1 MHRRTYGQLSY
12 QKVLLP
18 LNSHNSVEPEL
29 ADPAFAGPIA
39 RAPLTLAVEGHD
51 LSRRHGSHLA
61 VDGVSLAIP
70 AGERHGLVGPNGAGK
85 TTLMR
90 MLSATL
96 APDHGSLR
104 VLGHDVTRHPRAA
117 KARIGVVPQG
127 MTHDNEILVRENL
140 TTFGRYHGLS
150 RRRAAARADELL
162 EMVGLTAHA
171 RAMPQTLSGG
181 MQRRLLIAR
190 ALVNDPDL
198 ILLDEPSTG
207 LDPESRV
214 MLWDLLHRLCAT
226 GKTLVVTTHY
236 LEEVERLCDRVT
248 VLRAGR
254 VRQSSHPRRLI
265 AATLPKY
272 VVELDLP
279 ASEATVAAN
288 KAAGSTVAG
297 NTVVENTVPAWAGER
312 ERLRVGNRLLVF
324 GDSAADLTRDLA
336 AAGAGDHLVR
346 PASLQDALHALD
358 RREETTPADPAPVT
372 PAVPPGPG
380 TGRRGTGDR
389 QGARHRTRRALP
401 APSPALARRIWWRDF
416 TLFRK
421 SYRTTIVPNF
431 FEPVFSLAA
440 MGIGLGFYVDGAA
453 IGSSYASFVAPG
465 LLAVTAMNGAVF
477 EVTYNV
483 FVRLRHARSYDAAVT
498 SPVEPPDIALGE
510 LMWALTRCLV
520 YTGVYLAIV
529 AALGYAPAST
539 APLAVP
545 ALLPL
550 GLVFACAGLIF
561 TGTVRAI
568 NAYSYFYTLV
578 LTPLTLLSGVFFP
591 TKRLPPVLRAVAE
604 VSPLHHGVELSRALV
619 ITGDLPA
626 AAGHLGWLVALSLV
640 LLGPALY
647 SLQRHLCA

>member
-1 MHRRTYGQLSY
+1 MSI
-12 QKVLLP
+12 P
-18 LNSHNSVEPEL
+18 NSV
-29 ADPAFAGPIA
+29 DPANADTA
-39 RAPLTLAVEGHD
+39 LAEPLVPVPRLLAVDGRD
-51 LSRRHGSHLA
+51 LRRRHGAHLA
-61 VDGVSLAIP
+61 VDGVSIAIP
-70 AGERHGLVGPNGAGK
+70 AGGRHGLVGPNGAGK

-96 APDHGSLR
+96 APDSGSLR
-104 VLGHDVTRHPRAA
+104 VLGHDAARDPRAV

-127 MTHDNEILVRENL
+127 MTYDNEILVRENL

-150 RRRAAARADELL
+150 GRASAARADELL
-162 EMVGLTAHA
+162 ATVGLTAYA
-171 RAMPQTLSGG
+171 RARPETLSGG

-207 LDPESRV
+207 LDPEGRLL
-214 MLWDLLHRLCAT
+214 LWDLLDTLCAT

-236 LEEVERLCDRVT
+236 MEEVERLCDGVT

-254 VRQSSHPRRLI
+254 VRHTASPRRLV
-265 AATLPKY
+265 AETVPRY
-272 VVELDLP
+272 VVEVDAP
-279 ASEATVAAN
+279 RP
-288 KAAGSTVAG
+288 GSP
-297 NTVVENTVPAWAGER
+297 VPAWARRR

-324 GDSAADLTRDLA
+324 DDSATGLAAEADLQ
-336 AAGAGDHLVR
+336 GSEPMVR
-346 PASLQDALHALD
+346 PSSLQDALHALD
-358 RREETTPADPAPVT
+358 QRPSADPPAGRPAPAA
-372 PAVPPGPG
+372 P
-380 TGRRGTGDR
+380 RRR
-389 QGARHRTRRALP
+389 RTLYP
-401 APSPALARRIWWRDF
+401 PSPALAARIWWRDL

-421 SYRTTIVPNF
+421 SYKTTIVPNF

-440 MGIGLGFYVDGAA
+440 LGIGLGFYVNGSAL
-453 IGSSYASFVAPG
+453 GSSYANFVAPG

-498 SPVEPPDIALGE
+498 SPVEPADIALGE

-520 YTGVYLAIV
+520 YTGVYLAII
-529 AALGYAPAST
+529 AAMGYAPAGT
-539 APLAVP
+539 AVLAVP

-591 TKRLPPVLRAVAE
+591 TARLPAPLRAVAE
-604 VSPLHHGVELSRALV
+604 ASPLRHGVELARALV
-619 ITGDLPA
+619 TTGDLRA
-626 AAGHLGWLVALSLV
+626 AAGHLAWLTGISLV
-640 LLGPALY
+640 LIGPALY
-647 SLQRHLCA
+647 SLRRHLCS

>member
-1 MHRRTYGQLSY
+1 M
-12 QKVLLP
+12 
-18 LNSHNSVEPEL
+18 
-29 ADPAFAGPIA
+29 
-39 RAPLTLAVEGHD
+39 
-51 LSRRHGSHLA
+51 
-61 VDGVSLAIP
+61 DGVSLAIP

-162 EMVGLTAHA
+162 EVVGLTAHA

-214 MLWDLLHRLCAT
+214 MLWDLLDRLCAT
-226 GKTLVVTTHY
+226 GKTLVITTHY

-254 VRQSSHPRRLI
+254 VRHSSHPRRLI

-279 ASEATVAAN
+279 SSGATVAAN
-288 KAAGSTVAG
+288 RAAGSTVAG
-297 NTVVENTVPAWAGER
+297 DTAPAWAGER

-324 GDSAADLTRDLA
+324 GDSVADLTGDLA

-346 PASLQDALHALD
+346 PTSLQDALHALD

-372 PAVPPGPG
+372 PAAPP
-380 TGRRGTGDR
+380 
-389 QGARHRTRRALP
+389 RTR
-401 APSPALARRIWWRDF
+401 
-416 TLFRK
+416 
-421 SYRTTIVPNF
+421 
-431 FEPVFSLAA
+431 
-440 MGIGLGFYVDGAA
+440 
-453 IGSSYASFVAPG
+453 
-465 LLAVTAMNGAVF
+465 
-477 EVTYNV
+477 
-483 FVRLRHARSYDAAVT
+483 
-498 SPVEPPDIALGE
+498 
-510 LMWALTRCLV
+510 
-520 YTGVYLAIV
+520 
-529 AALGYAPAST
+529 
-539 APLAVP
+539 
-545 ALLPL
+545 
-550 GLVFACAGLIF
+550 
-561 TGTVRAI
+561 
-568 NAYSYFYTLV
+568 
-578 LTPLTLLSGVFFP
+578 
-591 TKRLPPVLRAVAE
+591 
-604 VSPLHHGVELSRALV
+604 
-619 ITGDLPA
+619 
-626 AAGHLGWLVALSLV
+626 
-640 LLGPALY
+640 
-647 SLQRHLCA
+647 

>member
-1 MHRRTYGQLSY
+1 
-12 QKVLLP
+12 
-18 LNSHNSVEPEL
+18 
-29 ADPAFAGPIA
+29 
-39 RAPLTLAVEGHD
+39 
-51 LSRRHGSHLA
+51 
-61 VDGVSLAIP
+61 
-70 AGERHGLVGPNGAGK
+70 
-85 TTLMR
+85 
-90 MLSATL
+90 
-96 APDHGSLR
+96 
-104 VLGHDVTRHPRAA
+104 
-117 KARIGVVPQG
+117 
-127 MTHDNEILVRENL
+127 
-140 TTFGRYHGLS
+140 
-150 RRRAAARADELL
+150 
-162 EMVGLTAHA
+162 
-171 RAMPQTLSGG
+171 
-181 MQRRLLIAR
+181 
-190 ALVNDPDL
+190 
-198 ILLDEPSTG
+198 
-207 LDPESRV
+207 
-214 MLWDLLHRLCAT
+214 
-226 GKTLVVTTHY
+226 
-236 LEEVERLCDRVT
+236 
-248 VLRAGR
+248 
-254 VRQSSHPRRLI
+254 
-265 AATLPKY
+265 
-272 VVELDLP
+272 
-279 ASEATVAAN
+279 
-288 KAAGSTVAG
+288 
-297 NTVVENTVPAWAGER
+297 
-312 ERLRVGNRLLVF
+312 
-324 GDSAADLTRDLA
+324 
-336 AAGAGDHLVR
+336 
-346 PASLQDALHALD
+346 
-358 RREETTPADPAPVT
+358 
-372 PAVPPGPG
+372 
-380 TGRRGTGDR
+380 
-389 QGARHRTRRALP
+389 
-401 APSPALARRIWWRDF
+401 
-416 TLFRK
+416 LFRK